1 MRQLTRDD
9 LLKEA
14 AKYGG
19 VAFAAA
25 AGGGTFARAAGA
37 TPTASDFKPSGT
49 ITIWQHQT
57 SVFNSFFQ
65 KMSDTYQAQTGVKV
79 ENLYIPY
86 ASYETKVLTSYSS
99 GTAPDIVKLG
109 GWLFHYYASKGLFG
123 QVNAQSFGRKDAA
136 ALQKYK
142 FAKGTLDY
150 FTYKNKYYG
159 VPADINN
166 LMLFYRKD
174 DFKAAGL
181 DPEKPPT
188 TWSQVIAYGKK
199 LTQSSGGK
207 MTRAGFQWWWPAV
220 PVWDYLQILALI
232 EGQQGGHHLLSA
244 DGKSSQLNSKAGIYA
259 LDFYADM
266 YLKHNIGSPRLTHPR
281 NNYGLM
287 ASDQASMIVNA
298 SFVGNIINA
307 LSGGKV
313 AVGKNVGVAPM
324 PRFSKTSPLVNPGY
338 LWGWGVNKQSR
349 NAATAWHFLNFLLS
363 QKHANTML
371 AAAGIVMPVKNFDG
385 LPAARNDPLV
395 APMLTMMAKELP
407 YTIYGPRLNGFNQ
420 MIQLLSDAMQSVVQG
435 QASSSDA
442 AKNFDSQMVQVLR
455 T

>member
-19 VAFAAA
+19 LAVAAA
-25 AGGGTFARAAGA
+25 AGGGTLARAAGA
-37 TPTASDFKPSGT
+37 TPAASDFKPSGK

-57 SVFNSFFQ
+57 KAFNDYFQ
-65 KMSDTYQAQTGVKV
+65 KMSDTYKAQTGVQV

-86 ASYETKVLTSYSS
+86 ADFETKVLTSYSA
-99 GTAPDIVKLG
+99 GTAPDAVKLG
-109 GWLFHYYASKGLFG
+109 GWLFQYYASKGLFG
-123 QVNAQSFGRKDAA
+123 EVNAQSFGRKDAA

-142 FAKGTLDY
+142 FSKGTLDY

-159 VPADINN
+159 VPNDINS

-174 DFKAAGL
+174 DFEAAGL

-199 LTQSSGGK
+199 LTKFSGGK
-207 MTRAGFQWWWPAV
+207 MTRAGFQWWWPAI
-220 PVWDYLQILALI
+220 PQWDYLQILPLI
-232 EGQQGGHHLLSA
+232 EGQQGGHRLLSA

-259 LDFYADM
+259 LDFYADISR
-266 YLKHNIGSPRLTHPR
+266 KHNIGSPSLTHPR
-281 NNYGLM
+281 NHYGLM
-287 ASDQASMIVNA
+287 ATGQASMIVNA
-298 SFVGNIINA
+298 SFVGPVLDA
-307 LSGGKV
+307 VSGGKV
-313 AVGKNVGVAPM
+313 VVGKNVGVAPM
-324 PRFSKTSPLVNPGY
+324 PRFSKKSPMVDPGY

-349 NAATAWHFLNFLLS
+349 NAATTWHFLNFIMS

-371 AAAGIVMPVKNFDG
+371 AASGIVMPVKNFQQ
-385 LPAARNDPLV
+385 LPAARLNSKI
-395 APMLTMMAKELP
+395 APMLKLMAEGLP
-407 YTIYGPRLNGFNQ
+407 YTSYGPRLNGFNQ
-420 MIQLLSDAMQSVVQG
+420 MIQLLSDTMQSVVQG
-435 QASSSDA
+435 KASSSVA
-442 AKNFDSQMVQVLR
+442 AKNFDSQMAQVLR